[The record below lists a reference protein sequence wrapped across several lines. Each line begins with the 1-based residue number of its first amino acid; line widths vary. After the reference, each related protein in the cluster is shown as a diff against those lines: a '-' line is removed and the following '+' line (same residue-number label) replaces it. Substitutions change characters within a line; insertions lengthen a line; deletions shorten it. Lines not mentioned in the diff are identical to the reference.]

1 MCAKKGEK
9 ILECIYVP
17 KDKQLTLKIAEEIDE
32 HTTEKLRRKIDNEIT
47 RFLPRKVI
55 FDFSNVAFMDSAGI
69 GMLLGRYKVIKML
82 GGQLELMNVNKQVEK
97 VFEISGILKIIPL
110 IKNNEENVGQME
122 AKMVGIYD
130 NEMKLEFVSKS
141 SNEAFARIT
150 VAAFAAQLD
159 PTIDELSDIKTA
171 VSEAVTNSII
181 HGYDDEDGIVKIEA
195 N

>member
-32 HTTEKLRRKIDNEIT
+32 HTTEKIRRRLDNDIERYMPKEI
-47 RFLPRKVI
+47 I
-55 FDFSNVAFMDSAGI
+55 FDFNKVSFMDSAGI

-110 IKNNEENVGQME
+110 IKNNEENVG
-122 AKMVGIYD
+122 
-130 NEMKLEFVSKS
+130 
-141 SNEAFARIT
+141 
-150 VAAFAAQLD
+150 
-159 PTIDELSDIKTA
+159 
-171 VSEAVTNSII
+171 
-181 HGYDDEDGIVKIEA
+181 
-195 N
+195 